1 MRLKH
6 VLFSVLAVTLL
17 AVTSIT
23 SVGASQATKEPAIG
37 GYCPVAYIMAGK
49 PVKGDPN
56 FTSTVDG
63 QTYQLTNAMAKQMF
77 DKEPAK
83 FTPSYQ
89 GYCATAVAQG
99 MKLVSNPEL
108 FVVEGGKT
116 YLFSTAQAK
125 QMFEMDKKGTIAKA
139 DANWP
144 KVSKMAVSK
153 MGGL

>member
-6 VLFSVLAVTLL
+6 ALSTALALVLL
-17 AVTSIT
+17 AGASFTSI
-23 SVGASQATKEPAIG
+23 GAQASKEPAIG

-49 PVKGDPN
+49 ASKGDPR

-63 QTYQLTNAMAKQMF
+63 QTYQLTNEMVKGMF
-77 DKEPAK
+77 DKEPGK
-83 FTPSYQ
+83 FTPSYK

-99 MKLVSNPEL
+99 MKLEANPEL
-108 FVVEGGKT
+108 FVVEGGKA
-116 YLFSTAQAK
+116 YLFSSAQAK

-144 KVSKMAVSK
+144 KVAKMPVSK
-153 MGGL
+153 MNGQ

>member
-1 MRLKH
+1 
-6 VLFSVLAVTLL
+6 V
-17 AVTSIT
+17 
-23 SVGASQATKEPAIG
+23 
-37 GYCPVAYIMAGK
+37 
-49 PVKGDPN
+49 
-56 FTSTVDG
+56 
-63 QTYQLTNAMAKQMF
+63 
-77 DKEPAK
+77 EPAK

-99 MKLVSNPEL
+99 MKLASSPEL

-144 KVSKMAVSK
+144 KVSKMPVSK